1 MQTGE
6 TEGREFI
13 LISHR
18 GGGEFG
24 PENSLEALEGALRAG
39 VANIETDVHQ
49 SRDGVMV
56 ISHEYRVNLHVL
68 QKTDFSWIREH
79 HPEIP
84 SLAEF
89 LDLADGRCRFNL
101 EVKQAEPALLLETLR
116 ERDTHRILFSSF
128 SEEIVRGLRELD
140 RDLPLGLLIFNDQ
153 FRREKVAKLIDELD
167 LQVIL
172 PFYVLSEERL
182 VGLAHERGIKVIAWT
197 VNGLPHLERMLEMEV
212 DGVFTDTY
220 SEFRDYLEGIG
231 RTLIKYPH

>member
-6 TEGREFI
+6 TEEREFI

-24 PENSLEALEGALRAG
+24 PENSLESLDGALRAG

-49 SRDGVMV
+49 SRDGVLV

-84 SLAEF
+84 SLVEY

-101 EVKQAEPALLLETLR
+101 EIKQAEPSLLLETLR
-116 ERDTHRILFSSF
+116 ERDTRSILFSSF
-128 SEEIVRGLRELD
+128 NEEIVRGLRELD
-140 RDLPLGLLIFNDQ
+140 RDLPLGLLIFNDH

-182 VGLAHERGIKVIAWT
+182 VSLAHERGIKVIAWT
-197 VNGLPHLERMLEMEV
+197 VNGLAHLERMLEMEV

-220 SEFRDYLEGIG
+220 SEFRDYLVGIG
-231 RTLIKYPH
+231 RTLIQYPR